1 MEKILEWRSRL
12 PAVADRMAV
21 EVTLREHILI
31 IRANGPDA
39 TPPAPDGTGAGGAAA
54 REGPVTGVDQ

>member
-1 MEKILEWRSRL
+1 
-12 PAVADRMAV
+12 MAV